1 MITSPSRGVRWWIRE
16 AVFTLAAAAGVVC
29 LLAALAAAAFGL
41 RPLVFR
47 SGSMGPDIRTGAL
60 GVAQSVAAS
69 AVRPGEVVS
78 VLSSQGTRVTHRV
91 VSTSPAGDL
100 VRLELKGDANAIS
113 DAESYVV
120 SRVDRLVFFVN
131 GAGYVVGWLSGPIG
145 IFAGGLLVGALLMYA
160 FDVRRQQ
167 PPPRRDRP
175 NPHPGLSAHREEHL
189 ETRSRHATTGTLRW
203 AGSALLVFSVVVSS
217 ASAGT
222 KAAWADPGMATTGT
236 FHGYAVSPPVLNCGT
251 VSAGSAVVNWSDV
264 HDATSY
270 AVTVTRPGQAPQTT
284 IVATSPRSYTI
295 TGLTG
300 VATTVTVATRVDY
313 GSTTWVSGPSN
324 VRTLTFVAIVAVCN

>member
-1 MITSPSRGVRWWIRE
+1 
-16 AVFTLAAAAGVVC
+16 VFTLAAAAGVVC
-29 LLAALAAAAFGL
+29 LLVALAAAAFGL

-100 VRLELKGDANAIS
+100 VRLELKGDANSIP

-120 SRVDRLVFFVN
+120 SRVDRLVFVVN

-145 IFAGGLLVGALLMYA
+145 IFACGLLVGALLMYA

-167 PPPRRDRP
+167 PPPRHDRP
-175 NPHPGLSAHREEHL
+175 NPHSEPRPDREERPPVRP
-189 ETRSRHATTGTLRW
+189 RSGRTAMLRGARVASLATV
-203 AGSALLVFSVVVSS
+203 LLVSWTSVL
-217 ASAGT
+217 T
-222 KAAWADPGMATTGT
+222 RAAWADSGTATTGT
-236 FHGYAVSPPVLNCGT
+236 FSGYVVSAPVLSC
-251 VSAGSAVVNWSDV
+251 VSAVGSATVTWTNVN
-264 HDATSY
+264 DATSY
-270 AVTVTRPGQAPQTT
+270 AVTVTRQGQAPQVT
-284 IVATSPRSYTI
+284 IVPISPRTFTV
-295 TGLTG
+295 TGL
-300 VATTVTVATRVDY
+300 VSLATTVTVAARVDY
-313 GSTTWVSGPSN
+313 GSTTWVSAASN
-324 VRTLTFVAIVAVCN
+324 VRTLTSVLGVAACN

>member
-1 MITSPSRGVRWWIRE
+1 MITSPSRGLRWWMRE
-16 AVFTLAAAAGVVC
+16 AVFTLAAAAGVIC
-29 LLAALAAAAFGL
+29 LLATLAAVAFDL

-60 GVAQSVAAS
+60 GVAHSVAAS

-78 VLSSQGTRVTHRV
+78 VMTSQGTRVTHRV

-113 DAESYVV
+113 DAETYVV

-167 PPPRRDRP
+167 PPARHDRK
-175 NPHPGLSAHREEHL
+175 NPHPVPSAHREEPPQA
-189 ETRSRHATTGTLRW
+189 RSRRATTRGLRR
-203 AGSALLVFSVVVSS
+203 AGGALLVPVVAVSW

-222 KAAWADPGMATTGT
+222 RAAWADSGTATTGT
-236 FHGYAVSPPVLNCGT
+236 FHSYAVSAPVLDCGQL
-251 VSAGSAVVNWSDV
+251 SLGSAAVDWSHV
-264 HDATSY
+264 PDATSY
-270 AVTVTRPGQAPQTT
+270 AVTVTRSGQAPQTT
-284 IVATSPRSYTI
+284 IVATSPRRYTV

-300 VATTVTVATRVDY
+300 AATTVTVAAQVDY